1 MISNLN
7 PTGRWLI
14 SQWQGILSMTPK
26 RHFKDL
32 NLMQLLSL
40 QVKTQEEQD
49 YREMMKLTSH
59 IIFSQTQLE
68 KSQILYMPNM
78 RLLEIKPK
86 EDLL

>member
-14 SQWQGILSMTPK
+14 NQWQGILSMTPK

>member
-1 MISNLN
+1 
-7 PTGRWLI
+7 
-14 SQWQGILSMTPK
+14 
-26 RHFKDL
+26 
-32 NLMQLLSL
+32 MQLLSL